1 MIIRFL
7 RIIVCLIFYSCCCLA
22 AASSP
27 LIPYESQQYY
37 VLENKVSTKQLQH
50 VSSQETSYTFNSLLK
65 INSVWN
71 SDNEQLLQVYF
82 TENRVSAPGKK
93 GNVKVQEIEKIPD
106 RPFYISFI
114 DNKPSKVIAHT
125 SRDQSLL
132 NMERGIASLM
142 HINFENGPVSEI
154 DVSGM
159 CNNFYNIKSSTKVN
173 KIKTDCSH
181 WDLKVNYR
189 AEKPLGVHQK
199 SFERVEYDLSA
210 DGQLLLA
217 SSVETHK
224 LSLEALPEV
233 GTQVESLLFLKHTT
247 FAVEPVEQLPY
258 KTSEEA
264 IKSLLEWYRV
274 FEIEADVDG
283 VISEI
288 KDITLK
294 QQVAS
299 FNKDLTD
306 DLIGKK
312 ALAEAFVKLV
322 PLARITKQ
330 EEFVEI
336 LKSNKKLHS
345 QLVDLL
351 GAVQTIDAHKAIHEI
366 FDFNKKS
373 DVDLLEKYYQSLSV
387 GTHPERSIIE
397 DLFERLTAAEEN
409 AIKNEKLQD
418 SVLQCVAS
426 LTHQSG
432 FDAND
437 KLLKEI
443 KEFILKNLL
452 EICKDE
458 VCKTRYIR
466 SLQNLRDPTTISI
479 LMKYALKEE
488 TKISVAAMQALKSF
502 PIIHFNEKHRQAFT
516 HIFYQIPKKYDS
528 SARTLALDILL
539 DMKPTPE
546 QLGHLLDYLA
556 SNDRHFE
563 IKTYVIQKLKML
575 SDKCPRFRALLE
587 TGLHERP
594 HINNYHII
602 GQKEDYLHFGGT
614 EEESRQAAYYL
625 SADSGS
631 NIGPTDELKR
641 TQRSFWKKLFKN
653 GLFGECDNCCN
664 NCNYNV
670 GNGDNYSPAPSPL
683 LPFQPFRPL
692 PLWQNL
698 QPLFGPVSY
707 DSYGRGSYNNPPR
720 YNGNAVNNPPSY
732 DNNVPQA
739 PETVYEI
746 PTELPPVEPEYN
758 VDNSPAVEE
767 LYEPPA
773 ALPENT
779 YSLPEPSTYTKEET
793 PKAVQYANGKVPQI
807 IYQPIIYVSPQYQG
821 NKDVIKQIQQEET
834 KYDEEPKEE
843 YKPLSPSYE
852 KESESESA
860 SSSYSSDAESTKLD
874 DSSNDNFN
882 KSEPQTPVVVTPCS
896 QSYAV
901 PSTPCLSPP
910 LTNPA
915 LSAVSTVYNII
926 TPSLLHT
933 LTAGQSP
940 SYITSVTAPNVPCS
954 NEEPSKYSLTPSN
967 VIPLD
972 SYSLPPSSPAPVAT
986 AYLSSPAPMTAPK
999 PAPAPMP
1006 QSYIQPIHMS
1016 SDDQPYRVCPELFE
1030 EYQRKLNTI
1039 LPHIHAGRGGSLTT
1053 VLSRELSWAPAFNES
1068 LLSTQ
1073 EIYQGVLKRGSV
1085 ELILSAGREETS
1097 TFKLGIYTSGL
1108 TSFVGDS
1115 DEDTNDDDEEVDD
1128 SPATAGMEIA
1138 VQGVLLRPLIFFTGQ
1153 SELMGHVW
1161 SGTASDPTPAFQ
1173 ATTLAQDHEHYIIL
1187 SSGATVYTRVIG
1199 SKSVDLNGKV
1209 DFSIWNRNANTEIQQ
1224 NSAAAVHGIMK
1235 AGFTY
1240 AQVSNEFLLTYE
1252 PKISLQADID
1262 FYSGIKLCMQLQ
1274 RPEMQLKHFNTQ
1286 LVTLQADHRF
1296 SKKVLSKYSYNFPG
1310 RTLAL
1315 NQKNNEMC
1323 NMIFN

>member
-7 RIIVCLIFYSCCCLA
+7 RIVVCLIFCFSCCCLA
-22 AASSP
+22 AAFSP

-50 VSSQETSYTFNSLLK
+50 VSSQEISYTFNSLLK

-71 SDNEQLLQVYF
+71 SDNEQLIQVYF

-189 AEKPLGVHQK
+189 GEKPLGVHQK

-224 LSLEALPEV
+224 LSLEAQPEV
-233 GTQVESLLFLKHTT
+233 GTQVESLLFLKHTA
-247 FAVEPVEQLPY
+247 FAAEPVEQLPY

-294 QQVAS
+294 QQVDS
-299 FNKDLTD
+299 FNNDLTD
-306 DLIGKK
+306 DLIGKE
-312 ALAEAFVKLV
+312 ALAEAFVKLI

-330 EEFVEI
+330 EEFVDI

-366 FDFNKKS
+366 FDYNKKS
-373 DVDLLEKYYQSLSV
+373 DVDLLEKYLQSLSV

-397 DLFERLTAAEEN
+397 DLFERLTTAEEN

-432 FDAND
+432 FDSND

-443 KEFILKNLL
+443 KDFIFKNLL
-452 EICKDE
+452 EVCEEE

-466 SLQNLRDPTTISI
+466 ALQNLRDPTTISI

-539 DMKPTPE
+539 AMKPTPE

-587 TGLHERP
+587 AGLYERP

-602 GQKEDYLHFGGT
+602 GQKG
-614 EEESRQAAYYL
+614 
-625 SADSGS
+625 
-631 NIGPTDELKR
+631 
-641 TQRSFWKKLFKN
+641 
-653 GLFGECDNCCN
+653 
-664 NCNYNV
+664 
-670 GNGDNYSPAPSPL
+670 
-683 LPFQPFRPL
+683 
-692 PLWQNL
+692 
-698 QPLFGPVSY
+698 
-707 DSYGRGSYNNPPR
+707 
-720 YNGNAVNNPPSY
+720 
-732 DNNVPQA
+732 
-739 PETVYEI
+739 
-746 PTELPPVEPEYN
+746 
-758 VDNSPAVEE
+758 
-767 LYEPPA
+767 
-773 ALPENT
+773 
-779 YSLPEPSTYTKEET
+779 
-793 PKAVQYANGKVPQI
+793 
-807 IYQPIIYVSPQYQG
+807 
-821 NKDVIKQIQQEET
+821 
-834 KYDEEPKEE
+834 
-843 YKPLSPSYE
+843 
-852 KESESESA
+852 
-860 SSSYSSDAESTKLD
+860 
-874 DSSNDNFN
+874 
-882 KSEPQTPVVVTPCS
+882 
-896 QSYAV
+896 
-901 PSTPCLSPP
+901 
-910 LTNPA
+910 
-915 LSAVSTVYNII
+915 
-926 TPSLLHT
+926 
-933 LTAGQSP
+933 
-940 SYITSVTAPNVPCS
+940 
-954 NEEPSKYSLTPSN
+954 
-967 VIPLD
+967 
-972 SYSLPPSSPAPVAT
+972 
-986 AYLSSPAPMTAPK
+986 
-999 PAPAPMP
+999 
-1006 QSYIQPIHMS
+1006 
-1016 SDDQPYRVCPELFE
+1016 
-1030 EYQRKLNTI
+1030 
-1039 LPHIHAGRGGSLTT
+1039 LTT

-1115 DEDTNDDDEEVDD
+1115 EEDTNDDDEEVDD

-1274 RPEMQLKHFNTQ
+1274 RPKMQLKHFNTK